1 MHRISHFAAIV
12 FTAFI
17 SATSLMSCNKI
28 TSVPAE
34 TFEQK
39 IALPGI
45 QLVDVRTPEEYN
57 SGHIA
62 GAVNIDVNSPD
73 FMSQATQELKKDK
86 PVYVYCRSGKRS
98 KKAGNRLAGEG
109 YEVVDLD
116 GGITDWKNSGL
127 PVTDSL
133 AAE

>member
-1 MHRISHFAAIV
+1 MYRASHLAAIIL
-12 FTAFI
+12 TAFI
-17 SATSLMSCNKI
+17 SATSLMSCTKI
-28 TSVPAE
+28 TSVSAE

-39 IALPGI
+39 ITLPDI

-73 FMSQATQELKKDK
+73 FMSEATLKLKKDR

-98 KKAGNRLAGEG
+98 KKAGNQLAGEG

>member
-1 MHRISHFAAIV
+1 MHRISHFAAII

-39 IALPGI
+39 IALPDI

-73 FMSQATQELKKDK
+73 FMSEATRKLKKDS

-98 KKAGNRLAGEG
+98 KKAGNQLAGEG

-116 GGITDWKNSGL
+116 GGITDWKNCGL

-133 AAE
+133 TAE

>member
-1 MHRISHFAAIV
+1 MYRASHLAAIIL
-12 FTAFI
+12 TAFI
-17 SATSLMSCNKI
+17 SATSLMSCTKI
-28 TSVPAE
+28 TSVSTE

-39 IALPGI
+39 ITLPGI

-73 FMSQATQELKKDK
+73 FMSEATRKLKKDS

-98 KKAGNRLAGEG
+98 KKAGNQLAGEG

>member
-62 GAVNIDVNSPD
+62 GAVNIDINSPD
-73 FMSQATQELKKDK
+73 FMSQATRELKKDK

>member
-1 MHRISHFAAIV
+1 MYRASHFAAIIL
-12 FTAFI
+12 TAFI
-17 SATSLMSCNKI
+17 SATSLMSCTKI
-28 TSVPAE
+28 TSVSTE

-39 IALPGI
+39 ITLPGI

-73 FMSQATQELKKDK
+73 FMSEATLKLKKDR

-98 KKAGNRLAGEG
+98 KKAGNQLAGEG

>member
-1 MHRISHFAAIV
+1 MYRASHFAAIV
-12 FTAFI
+12 LTAFI

-28 TSVPAE
+28 TSVPTE

-73 FMSQATQELKKDK
+73 FMSEATLKLKKDR

-98 KKAGNRLAGEG
+98 KKAGNQLAGEG

>member
-12 FTAFI
+12 LTAFI

-28 TSVPAE
+28 TSVSTE

-73 FMSQATQELKKDK
+73 FMSEATQELKKDK

-98 KKAGNRLAGEG
+98 KKAGNQLSDEG
-109 YEVVDLD
+109 YEVVDLN

-133 AAE
+133 TAE